1 MKPSQKQSFLELL
14 GSVKKFVIPKIQRD
28 YAQGRCDMNGKVFY
42 SEIRGNFLDALEGAL
57 VQNRELVLDYIY
69 GSDDETDHFY
79 PVDGQ
84 QRLTTLFL
92 LHWYIGVK
100 EHRLDEAVKTELKKF
115 SYETRDTTVE
125 FCAALLSLD
134 LDVEHIFILSD
145 AIKDSHVYHRAYDW
159 DPSVAS
165 MLVMLDKIHEK
176 FHDHLGL
183 WDRLHKITFWRL
195 TLENFGLTDDLFV
208 KMNARGKRLSKF
220 DTFKSDLESALEE
233 RSKLEAKNGLKSA
246 SLDNTIAEW
255 KTNIDN
261 DYLDYFWQH
270 FHRDV
275 VERNLFRVIMFYTKC
290 LNLLRGA
297 TYDQSWET
305 NDEEISYRAE
315 INAIVADEM
324 ILCGI
329 CTLLGHF
336 PKWIN
341 LTPLTNE
348 LLLAGRWTGA
358 NTILYYDKVKL
369 FGLLYWWAN
378 VDDKLN
384 ATNFEEFFRVLT
396 NYVNGLREYDIYSG
410 QFRSNVA
417 ASNFKTH
424 IAFIKQ
430 IIDDYAASA
439 LDFVSFVLQS
449 NYREMEYEKEK
460 YRSPDFNKIKDL
472 EKVPALGGIINNF
485 FFGKQ
490 LYIDANDLQ
499 KILADKQLINKYLR
513 IVLSYGAKKYGQ
525 GENLLFEETTRQT
538 RRKTAL
544 YYDAETD
551 RVTGFFHRCAIH
563 PDTVRSEKN
572 FFGEKFLTAPF
583 TGNTQILVDLAT
595 AIRAFAM
602 AFYAKRSTGK
612 SVEDS
617 IEELLLERLQSCD
630 FSDNSNILWYPVKY
644 PNFFFAPTTTFFMVI
659 RRKNPVTGYN
669 IDNPYH
675 LQCFGDLW
683 GKHYNPFYFAL
694 SHVLSEIKSPVTINE
709 NTLCSYDEN
718 LEYAHPCMLSNGWR
732 AQIMKYGEWRIT
744 FNGNITSVLTQSGL
758 TISGDEY
765 LLKNNGNDCIEL
777 LVDFIQKYGI

>member
-329 CTLLGHF
+329 CTLLGRF

-358 NTILYYDKVKL
+358 NTI
-369 FGLLYWWAN
+369 
-378 VDDKLN
+378 
-384 ATNFEEFFRVLT
+384 
-396 NYVNGLREYDIYSG
+396 
-410 QFRSNVA
+410 
-417 ASNFKTH
+417 
-424 IAFIKQ
+424 
-430 IIDDYAASA
+430 
-439 LDFVSFVLQS
+439 
-449 NYREMEYEKEK
+449 
-460 YRSPDFNKIKDL
+460 
-472 EKVPALGGIINNF
+472 
-485 FFGKQ
+485 
-490 LYIDANDLQ
+490 
-499 KILADKQLINKYLR
+499 ADKQLINKYLR